1 MKTRRE
7 IIKKIVELKP
17 EFERAEDAYFSAI
30 EEKQQG
36 GEIYH
41 ADFLKLE
48 SEYEI
53 IKKEIETLQWVVYDD
68 SEDSE
73 DKTNKKDENSFS
85 HSEG

>member
-7 IIKKIVELKP
+7 IINRIVELKP
-17 EFERAEDAYFSAI
+17 EFEMAEDAYFSAI

-53 IKKEIETLQWVVYDD
+53 LKKEIETLQWVVYD
-68 SEDSE
+68 DSE